1 MSEFKYACP
10 VCGQHIKC
18 DSTQSGTTME
28 CPTCFQK
35 IVAPQ
40 APATD
45 DPKFIIT
52 GTKLDERPIPG
63 TDPGAA
69 PAPAPKKSFPA
80 GIVFL
85 VVLLCAAAVVFVFSG
100 KFFKPVGGPP
110 PPPPSRG
117 GPAAPGHPSKPPP
130 PPLVAPPASDANW
143 MLDLATAFIPED
155 RAAGRIHGQ
164 DFICER
170 AFIQSGTLTLRAG
183 AHGTVELG
191 VLINF
196 KGAQPE
202 SLSGQS
208 INVATNADK
217 AANVMLRW
225 LEDGQ
230 QKKEN
235 FDDRY
240 AMRLEFGPLVGNRLP
255 GKIYLCMPDDGKSYV
270 AGAFTAD
277 IRKPKPPKAK

>member
-63 TDPGAA
+63 TDLGAA
-69 PAPAPKKSFPA
+69 PAPVPEKNFPA
-80 GIVFL
+80 PTIVL
-85 VVLLCAAAVVFVFSG
+85 MALLCAAAALFVFSG
-100 KFFKPVGGPP
+100 KFFKSAGGLPP
-110 PPPPSRG
+110 PPPG
-117 GPAAPGHPSKPPP
+117 GPTVPAHPPKL
-130 PPLVAPPASDANW
+130 PPLIAPSANDTNW
-143 MLDLATAFIPED
+143 MLDLAAAVIPEE
-155 RAAGRIHGQ
+155 RAAGRIHGR

-170 AFIQSGTLTLRAG
+170 AFLQSGTLTLRTG
-183 AHGTVELG
+183 THGTVELG

-196 KGAQPE
+196 KNAQTE

-225 LEDGQ
+225 LEDGR

-240 AMRLEFGPLVGNRLP
+240 AMRLEFGPLVGNHLP
-255 GKIYLCMPDDGKSYV
+255 GKIYLCTPDDGKSYV
-270 AGAFTAD
+270 AGAFIAD
-277 IRKPKPPKAK
+277 IRKPKPPKSK